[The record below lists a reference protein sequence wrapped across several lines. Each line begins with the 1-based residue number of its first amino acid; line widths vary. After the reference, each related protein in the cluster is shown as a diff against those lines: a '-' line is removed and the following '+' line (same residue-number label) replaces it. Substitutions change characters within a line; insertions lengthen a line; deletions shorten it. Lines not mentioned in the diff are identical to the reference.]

1 MRNRADPMRIMALDY
16 GSKTVGVAL
25 SDELFITAAPHCIIR
40 RERENKLRK
49 TLSRIEDIIIEYNVG
64 KILLGLPVNMDDSIG
79 DRAEKTREFA
89 ELLRNR
95 TDLPIIFW
103 DERLTTVEAI
113 DIMDEAGIKRE
124 NRKDY
129 VDSIAASIILR
140 DYLNANH
147 QLNDTH

>member
-1 MRNRADPMRIMALDY
+1 MRIMALDY

-25 SDELFITAAPHCIIR
+25 TDELGITAQPHSIIR
-40 RERENKLRK
+40 RDRESKLRQ
-49 TLSRIEDIIIEYNVG
+49 TLSRIEDIIVQYKVE
-64 KILLGLPVNMDDSIG
+64 KILLGLPVNMDDSEG

-89 ELLRNR
+89 ELLKRR
-95 TDLPIIFW
+95 TDLPIIFC

-113 DIMDEAGIKRE
+113 DIMDESGIKKE

-140 DYLNANH
+140 DYLNNN
-147 QLNDTH
+147 Q